1 MQTNGRKV
9 KLEFEQQPIVLDP
22 ISRIKMWEYDE
33 PFSLIDHVKIILA
46 NQVVQQFVGTALP
59 EMIFNRDIIMDFYK
73 THIRNTSD
81 IGDI

>member
-1 MQTNGRKV
+1 
-9 KLEFEQQPIVLDP
+9 
-22 ISRIKMWEYDE
+22 MWEYDE